1 MDDPTSTPK
10 PPTSSEPDEPIPEP
24 RPRAVTI
31 RSVLLGLL
39 GVVLICGFTP
49 YNDFAVANTFAIGN
63 FLPILLVL
71 FMIVVVLAINL
82 PLRHLLPRWAL
93 REGELA
99 VVLAMLLV
107 SCSLPSSGLM
117 RYLPAGL
124 VGIYT
129 NAADNA
135 TKSDALTQADLP
147 TWLFPATTNN
157 APNRFKLIDEPALTP
172 TEIGN
177 SLVYRYYLSRLPEGE
192 SIPWMAWVRP
202 FAVWGVFIALVW
214 GLMIFLCVIVRRQ
227 WAENERL
234 AFPLATVY
242 SALIE
247 APENGRSVNALFR
260 ARGFW
265 IAAIAVFVLHGF
277 NGLHEYVR
285 VVPEIPRGFNL
296 SATLRDPPFSYMT
309 GDIKVADIYFCI
321 VGIAFFVQTKITFSI
336 WFFFVLMQGATMIM
350 EGNQVSYTNAM
361 KQDQVFGGVLVMT
374 SVILW
379 VGRHHW
385 WMVIRHMFG
394 KSRADERES
403 RYLPYWFA
411 GWGAMACFA
420 GIIAWMVSIGVSFV
434 GALGI
439 TLTLVML
446 FMLTARILA
455 ETGLAFVQI
464 NWVFYRIWL
473 YPLLIPN
480 EPIRT
485 TPTSFFF
492 AGWVTQIFH
501 DFREAFSGFFITS
514 LRVADQSAYER
525 SRRWRTGAS
534 FIGAIVLAL
543 VVGYV
548 VSAGATIWTE
558 YNYASTSATP
568 SESPLNG
575 YGVNTS
581 VNSNIYDRIP
591 EYANARSEPSN
602 MSLNIGVGAAIT
614 GLCAILRLNYAWW
627 PLHPIGLVLLHS
639 YAVNKIW
646 FSLLLGWLAKI
657 AIVRLGGA
665 SLLRSGRNVFIGL
678 IVGEAFAASFWLVF
692 NLIAN
697 WTGHEYHRIMLLPG

>member
-1 MDDPTSTPK
+1 MDVPPATPT
-10 PPTSSEPDEPIPEP
+10 PPTSPDELSEPK
-24 RPRAVTI
+24 PRAVTL
-31 RSVLLGLL
+31 RSVLLGLI
-39 GVVLICGFTP
+39 GVILICGFTP

-71 FMIVVVLAINL
+71 FVIVVVLAINL
-82 PLRHLLPRWAL
+82 PLRLVAPRVAL

-99 VVLAMLLV
+99 VVVAMLLV

-124 VGIYT
+124 VGVYS
-129 NAADNA
+129 NAANNA
-135 TKSDALTQADLP
+135 GRTESIDKADLP
-147 TWLFPATTNN
+147 TWLFPATTNDD
-157 APNRFKLIDEPALTP
+157 PNRFKLIDEPALTP
-172 TEIGN
+172 TEIG
-177 SLVYRYYLSRLPEGE
+177 SSPVYRYYLTRLPEGE
-192 SIPWMAWVRP
+192 PIPWMAWVRP
-202 FAVWGVFIALVW
+202 FAVWGLFLGLVW
-214 GLMIFLCVIVRRQ
+214 GLVLFLCVIVRRQ

-247 APENGRSVNALFR
+247 APEQGRLANALFR
-260 ARGFW
+260 SRGFW

-285 VVPEIPRGFNL
+285 AVPEIPRGFNL

-309 GDIKVADIYFCI
+309 GEIKVADIYFCI

-336 WFFFVLMQGATMIM
+336 WFFFVLMQGATMM
-350 EGNQVSYTNAM
+350 LEGNQVSFTNQM
-361 KQDQVFGGVLVMT
+361 KQDQTFGGMMVLAG
-374 SVILW
+374 VILW

-385 WMVIRHMFG
+385 WLVIRHMFG
-394 KSRADERES
+394 QARPDEKES

-411 GWGAMACFA
+411 GWGAAACFA
-420 GIIAWMVSIGVSFV
+420 GIITWMVWIGVSLV
-434 GALGI
+434 GAVCI
-439 TLTLVML
+439 TMVLTMA

-464 NWVFYRIWL
+464 NWPMYRLWY
-473 YPLLIPN
+473 YPLLIPD

-485 TPTSFFF
+485 TPTTFFV
-492 AGWVTQIFH
+492 AGWITHLFH
-501 DFREAFSGFFITS
+501 DLREAFSGFFITG

-525 SRRWRTGAS
+525 SHRWRTGVS

-548 VSAGATIWTE
+548 VSAAATVWTE
-558 YNYASTSATP
+558 YKYASTLATP
-568 SESPLNG
+568 SDSPLNI

-581 VNSNIYDRIP
+581 VLSTMLDRAP
-591 EYANARSEPSN
+591 EYANAQKQPHN
-602 MSLNIGVGAAIT
+602 MSLNIGIGAVVTA
-614 GLCAILRLNYAWW
+614 LCAILRLNLAWW
-627 PLHPIGLVLLHS
+627 PLHPIGFVLLYS
-639 YAVNKIW
+639 YAAGKIW
-646 FSLLLGWLAKI
+646 FSLLIGWIAKV

-692 NLIAN
+692 SLIAN